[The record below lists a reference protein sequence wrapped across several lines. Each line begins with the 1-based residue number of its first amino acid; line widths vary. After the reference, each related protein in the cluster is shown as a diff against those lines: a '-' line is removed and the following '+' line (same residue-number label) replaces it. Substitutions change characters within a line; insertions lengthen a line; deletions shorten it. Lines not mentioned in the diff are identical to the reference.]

1 MKERKSVNLSTK
13 LSYYKTIVIISKAQI
28 HIQFSSQKH
37 IPLKEYVSVEVYS
50 RFVLLINKEI
60 TLSHFTINFA
70 KHGNEE
76 PEKN

>member
-28 HIQFSSQKH
+28 HIQFRPQKH

-70 KHGNEE
+70 KRGNEE